1 MAELISRE
9 KMKKKIAIIVNE
21 VSTLLHFRKELVLDL
36 VKEGYEVFCLAEG
49 YEPSTKEIIVS
60 WGAKPV
66 EHNLKRSNLNP
77 LADIIEVFK
86 LRKILK
92 DIEPDMVLTCF
103 VKPVIFASLA
113 AKLAGIKKRVG
124 MIEGLG
130 YAFTPSTEK
139 KGLKAKIIKFLQIQL
154 YKIAL
159 PTLDKVLF
167 LNPDDQRDLLIENNI
182 KVKSTE
188 ILGGI
193 GVNLDYYRY
202 SEPKIKTDV
211 SFIFLGRL
219 LREKGIFEFLEAA
232 KVVKKEKPNT
242 QFLVLG
248 QIDKQNPTAMSE
260 EKLQE
265 YIDDNIIEYLG
276 YVKNVPDYIEKVDV
290 FVLPSYREGV
300 PKSTQEAMAMG
311 KVILTTDVPGCRET
325 VVDGVNG
332 FLVPLF
338 SAEKLAEKMLELIN
352 KPILVRSM
360 GIESRRIAE
369 EKFDVRKVNKR
380 IISILEE

>member
-1 MAELISRE
+1 
-9 KMKKKIAIIVNE
+9 MKKKIAIIVNE

-36 VKEGYEVFCLAEG
+36 VQSGYEVFCLAEG
-49 YEPSTKEIIVS
+49 YDDSTKNIIKD
-60 WGAKPV
+60 WGAMPID
-66 EHNLKRSNLNP
+66 HNLKRSNLNP
-77 LADIIEVFK
+77 FADMIEVLK
-86 LRKILK
+86 IRKTLK
-92 DIEPDMVLTCF
+92 ELTPDLVLTCF

-113 AKLAGIKKRVG
+113 AKFAGVRKRVG

-154 YKIAL
+154 YKIVL

-167 LNPDDQRDLLIENNI
+167 LNPDDQRDLLVDNKI

-193 GVNLDYYRY
+193 GVNLDYYHY
-202 SEPKIKTDV
+202 SEPRVKQDL

-232 KVVKKEKPNT
+232 KEVKIDKPNT
-242 QFLVLG
+242 QFIVLG
-248 QIDKQNPTAMSE
+248 EIDKQNPTAMSE
-260 EKLQE
+260 EKLQG
-265 YIDDNIIEYLG
+265 YIDSGVIEYFG
-276 YVKNVPDYIEKVDV
+276 YVKNVPEYIEKADV
-290 FVLPSYREGV
+290 FVLPSYREGL

-311 KVILTTDVPGCRET
+311 KVVLTTDVPGCRET
-325 VVDGVNG
+325 VVNGLNG
-332 FLVPLF
+332 FLIPPF
-338 SAEKLAEKMLELIN
+338 SNEKLAEKMFELIEN
-352 KPILVRSM
+352 PFLACSM
-360 GIESRRIAE
+360 GIESRKIAE
-369 EKFDVRKVNKR
+369 EKFDVRKINKK

>member
-360 GIESRRIAE
+360 GVESRRIAE

>member
-1 MAELISRE
+1 MVSFISKE

-77 LADIIEVFK
+77 LADIVEVFK
-86 LRKILK
+86 LRKALK
-92 DIEPDMVLTCF
+92 EIAPDIVLTCF

-113 AKLAGIKKRVG
+113 AKLAGIRKRVG

-202 SEPKIKTDV
+202 FEPKIKSDV

-265 YIDDNIIEYLG
+265 YIDANIIEYLG

-338 SAEKLAEKMLELIN
+338 SAEKLAEKILELIN

>member
-1 MAELISRE
+1 MVSFISKE

-21 VSTLLHFRKELVLDL
+21 VSTLLHFRKDLVLDL

-77 LADIIEVFK
+77 LADIVEVFK
-86 LRKILK
+86 LRKALK
-92 DIEPDMVLTCF
+92 EIAPDIVLTCF

-113 AKLAGIKKRVG
+113 AKLAGIRKRVG

-202 SEPKIKTDV
+202 FEPKIKSDV

-265 YIDDNIIEYLG
+265 YIDANIIEYLG

>member
-1 MAELISRE
+1 
-9 KMKKKIAIIVNE
+9 MKKKIAIVVNE
-21 VSTLLHFRKELVLDL
+21 VSTLLHFRKELIIDL
-36 VKEGYEVFCLAEG
+36 VKNNYEVFCLAEG
-49 YEPSTKEIIVS
+49 YDNQTKNIIKS
-60 WGAKPV
+60 WGGIPID
-66 EHNLKRSNLNP
+66 HNLKRSNLNP
-77 LADIIEVFK
+77 FSDIVEVFS
-86 LRKILK
+86 LITILK
-92 DIEPDMVLTCF
+92 GLSPDIVLTCF

-139 KGLKAKIIKFLQIQL
+139 KGLKAKIIKFLQVQL
-154 YKIAL
+154 YRIAL

-167 LNPDDQRDLLIENNI
+167 LNPDDQRDLLTEFNI

-193 GVNLDYYRY
+193 GVNLDYYHY
-202 SEPKIKTDV
+202 NEPKIKKDF

-232 KVVKKEKPNT
+232 KEVKSYKPKT
-242 QFLVLG
+242 KFIVLG

-265 YIDDNIIEYLG
+265 YIDQHIIEYLG
-276 YVKNVPDYIEKVDV
+276 YVKNVPDYIEESDV

-325 VVDGVNG
+325 VINGVNG

-338 SAEKLAEKMLELIN
+338 SSRSLAEKMLELISN
-352 KPILVRSM
+352 PSLVQSM
-360 GIESRRIAE
+360 GIESRKIAE

>member
-1 MAELISRE
+1 MVSFISKE

-77 LADIIEVFK
+77 LADIVEVFK
-86 LRKILK
+86 LRKALK
-92 DIEPDMVLTCF
+92 EIAPDIVLTCF

-113 AKLAGIKKRVG
+113 AKLAGIRKRVG

-202 SEPKIKTDV
+202 FEPKIKSDV

-265 YIDDNIIEYLG
+265 YIDANIIEYLG

-338 SAEKLAEKMLELIN
+338 SAEKLVEKMLELIN

>member
-154 YKIAL
+154 YKVAL

-360 GIESRRIAE
+360 GVESRRIAE

>member
-60 WGAKPV
+60 WEAKPV

-139 KGLKAKIIKFLQIQL
+139 KGLKAKIIKFLQIQH

-265 YIDDNIIEYLG
+265 YIDANIIEYLG

-360 GIESRRIAE
+360 GVESRRIAE

>member
-1 MAELISRE
+1 MVSFISKE

-77 LADIIEVFK
+77 LADIVEVFK
-86 LRKILK
+86 LRKALK
-92 DIEPDMVLTCF
+92 EIAPDIVLTCF

-113 AKLAGIKKRVG
+113 AKLAGIRKRVG

-202 SEPKIKTDV
+202 FEPKIKSDV

-265 YIDDNIIEYLG
+265 YIDANIIEYLG

>member
-154 YKIAL
+154 YKVAL

-202 SEPKIKTDV
+202 FEPKIKSDV

>member
-1 MAELISRE
+1 MAEIISRE

-21 VSTLLHFRKELVLDL
+21 VSTLLHFRKELVIDL

-49 YEPSTKEIIVS
+49 YESSSKEMILS
-60 WGAKPV
+60 WGAKPID
-66 EHNLKRSNLNP
+66 HNLKRSNLNP
-77 LADIIEVFK
+77 LSDIIEVFK

-92 DIEPDMVLTCF
+92 EIKPDIVLTCF

-154 YKIAL
+154 YRISL

-167 LNPDDQRDLLIENNI
+167 LNPDDQRDLLMDYNI
-182 KVKSTE
+182 KVKTTE

-193 GVNLDYYRY
+193 GVNLDYYHY
-202 SEPKIKTDV
+202 SEPQVKKDI

-232 KVVKKEKPNT
+232 RIVKKQKPNAN
-242 QFLVLG
+242 FIVLG
-248 QIDKQNPTAMSE
+248 QIDKQNPTSMSE

-265 YIDDNIIEYLG
+265 YIDENIIEYLG
-276 YVKNVPDYIEKVDV
+276 YVKNVPDYIEKADV

-325 VVDGVNG
+325 VIDSLNG
-332 FLVPLF
+332 FIVPVF
-338 SAEKLAEKMLELIN
+338 SSEKLAEKMLYLIEQ
-352 KPILVRSM
+352 PSLVRTM
-360 GIESRRIAE
+360 GIESRKIAE
-369 EKFDVRKVNKR
+369 AKFDVRKINKK

>member
-1 MAELISRE
+1 M
-9 KMKKKIAIIVNE
+9 KKIAIIVNE

-60 WGAKPV
+60 WGTKPV

-86 LRKILK
+86 LIKALK
-92 DIEPDMVLTCF
+92 EIAPDIVLTCF

-202 SEPKIKTDV
+202 FEPKIKSDV

-265 YIDDNIIEYLG
+265 YIDANIIEYLG

-338 SAEKLAEKMLELIN
+338 SAEKLVEKMLELIN

>member
-1 MAELISRE
+1 MVSFISKE

-77 LADIIEVFK
+77 LADIVEVFK
-86 LRKILK
+86 LRKALK
-92 DIEPDMVLTCF
+92 EIAPDIVLTCF

-113 AKLAGIKKRVG
+113 AKLAGIRKRVG

-202 SEPKIKTDV
+202 FEPKIKSDV

-265 YIDDNIIEYLG
+265 YIDANIIEYLG

-290 FVLPSYREGV
+290 FVPPSYREGV

>member
-1 MAELISRE
+1 M
-9 KMKKKIAIIVNE
+9 KMKKITIIVNE
-21 VSTLLHFRKELVLDL
+21 VSTLLHFRKELVLAL
-36 VKEGYEVFCLAEG
+36 VGEGYEVFCLAEG
-49 YEPSTKEIIVS
+49 YDSSSRETIVS

-66 EHNLKRSNLNP
+66 DHNLKRSNLNP

-86 LRKILK
+86 LRKTLK
-92 DIEPDMVLTCF
+92 EISPDIVLTCF

-113 AKLAGIKKRVG
+113 ARLAGIKKRVG

-130 YAFTPSTEK
+130 YAFTPSMEK

-154 YKIAL
+154 YKLAL

-193 GVNLDYYRY
+193 GVNLNYYRY
-202 SEPKIKTDV
+202 SEPKIKSDV

-219 LREKGIFEFLEAA
+219 LREKGIFEFLKAA

-242 QFLVLG
+242 QFIVLG

-260 EKLQE
+260 EKLHE
-265 YIDDNIIEYLG
+265 YIDANIIEYLG

>member
-1 MAELISRE
+1 MVSFISKD

-21 VSTLLHFRKELVLDL
+21 VSTLLHFRKELVIDL
-36 VKEGYEVFCLAEG
+36 IKKGYEVFCLAEG

-60 WGAKPV
+60 WGARPV

-202 SEPKIKTDV
+202 FEPKIKSDV

-232 KVVKKEKPNT
+232 KVVKKEKPNI

-265 YIDDNIIEYLG
+265 YIDANIIEYLG

>member
-1 MAELISRE
+1 MVSFISKE

-21 VSTLLHFRKELVLDL
+21 VSTLLHFRKELVIDL
-36 VKEGYEVFCLAEG
+36 IKKGYEVFCLAEG

-139 KGLKAKIIKFLQIQL
+139 KGLKAKIIKCLQIQL

-202 SEPKIKTDV
+202 FEPKIKSDV

-265 YIDDNIIEYLG
+265 YIDANIIEYLG

>member
-202 SEPKIKTDV
+202 SEPKIKSDV

-232 KVVKKEKPNT
+232 KVVKKEKTNT

-265 YIDDNIIEYLG
+265 YIDANIIEYLG

>member
-49 YEPSTKEIIVS
+49 YESSTKEIIVS

-202 SEPKIKTDV
+202 SEPKIKSDV

-232 KVVKKEKPNT
+232 KVVKKEKTNT

-265 YIDDNIIEYLG
+265 YIDANIIEYLG
-276 YVKNVPDYIEKVDV
+276 YVKNVPDFIEKVDV
-290 FVLPSYREGV
+290 FVL

>member
-1 MAELISRE
+1 M
-9 KMKKKIAIIVNE
+9 KMKKITIIVNE

-92 DIEPDMVLTCF
+92 DIEPDIVLTCF

-130 YAFTPSTEK
+130 YAFTPSMEK

-154 YKIAL
+154 YKLAL

-193 GVNLDYYRY
+193 GVNLNYYRY
-202 SEPKIKTDV
+202 SEPKIKSDV

-265 YIDDNIIEYLG
+265 YIDANIIEYLG

-311 KVILTTDVPGCRET
+311 KVILTTDVSGCRET

-360 GIESRRIAE
+360 GVESRRIAE

>member
-1 MAELISRE
+1 MVSFISKE

-60 WGAKPV
+60 WGAKLV

-77 LADIIEVFK
+77 LADIVEVFK
-86 LRKILK
+86 LRKALK
-92 DIEPDMVLTCF
+92 EIAPDIVLTCF

-113 AKLAGIKKRVG
+113 AKLAGIRKRVG

-202 SEPKIKTDV
+202 FEPKIKSDV

-265 YIDDNIIEYLG
+265 YIDANIIEYLG

>member
-1 MAELISRE
+1 M
-9 KMKKKIAIIVNE
+9 
-21 VSTLLHFRKELVLDL
+21 
-36 VKEGYEVFCLAEG
+36 
-49 YEPSTKEIIVS
+49 
-60 WGAKPV
+60 
-66 EHNLKRSNLNP
+66 
-77 LADIIEVFK
+77 
-86 LRKILK
+86 
-92 DIEPDMVLTCF
+92 
-103 VKPVIFASLA
+103 
-113 AKLAGIKKRVG
+113 
-124 MIEGLG
+124 
-130 YAFTPSTEK
+130 
-139 KGLKAKIIKFLQIQL
+139 
-154 YKIAL
+154 
-159 PTLDKVLF
+159 
-167 LNPDDQRDLLIENNI
+167 
-182 KVKSTE
+182 
-188 ILGGI
+188 
-193 GVNLDYYRY
+193 
-202 SEPKIKTDV
+202 
-211 SFIFLGRL
+211 
-219 LREKGIFEFLEAA
+219 
-232 KVVKKEKPNT
+232 
-242 QFLVLG
+242 G

-260 EKLQE
+260 EKLKE
-265 YIDDNIIEYLG
+265 YIDANIIEYLG

>member
-1 MAELISRE
+1 MVSFISKE

-36 VKEGYEVFCLAEG
+36 VKKGYEVFCLAEG

-113 AKLAGIKKRVG
+113 AKLSGIKKRVG

-232 KVVKKEKPNT
+232 KVVKKEKTNT

-360 GIESRRIAE
+360 GVESRRIAE

>member
-49 YEPSTKEIIVS
+49 YESSTKEIIVS

-202 SEPKIKTDV
+202 SEPKIKSDV

-265 YIDDNIIEYLG
+265 YIDANIIEYLG

>member
-77 LADIIEVFK
+77 LADIVEVFK
-86 LRKILK
+86 LRKALK
-92 DIEPDMVLTCF
+92 EIAPDMVLTCF

>member
-1 MAELISRE
+1 MVSFISKE

-60 WGAKPV
+60 WGARPV

-202 SEPKIKTDV
+202 FEPKIKSDV

-265 YIDDNIIEYLG
+265 YIDANIIEYLG

>member
-1 MAELISRE
+1 MVSFISKE

-77 LADIIEVFK
+77 LADIVEVFK
-86 LRKILK
+86 LRKALK
-92 DIEPDMVLTCF
+92 EIAPDIVLTCF

-113 AKLAGIKKRVG
+113 AKLAGIRKRVG

-167 LNPDDQRDLLIENNI
+167 LNQRDLLIENNI

-202 SEPKIKTDV
+202 FEPKIKSDV

-265 YIDDNIIEYLG
+265 YIDANIIEYLG

>member
-49 YEPSTKEIIVS
+49 YEPSTKEIIIS

-154 YKIAL
+154 YKVAL

-360 GIESRRIAE
+360 GVESRRIAE

>member
-1 MAELISRE
+1 MVSFISKE

-49 YEPSTKEIIVS
+49 YEASTKEIIVS

-86 LRKILK
+86 LRKALK
-92 DIEPDMVLTCF
+92 EIAPDIVLTCF

-113 AKLAGIKKRVG
+113 AKLTGIKKRVG

-193 GVNLDYYRY
+193 GVNLNYYRY
-202 SEPKIKTDV
+202 SEPKIKNDV

-265 YIDDNIIEYLG
+265 YIDANIIEYLG

>member
-1 MAELISRE
+1 MVSFISKE

-77 LADIIEVFK
+77 LADIVEVFK
-86 LRKILK
+86 LRKALK
-92 DIEPDMVLTCF
+92 EIAPDIVLTCF

-113 AKLAGIKKRVG
+113 AKLAGVKKRVG

-202 SEPKIKTDV
+202 FEPKIKSDV

-265 YIDDNIIEYLG
+265 YIDANIIEYLG